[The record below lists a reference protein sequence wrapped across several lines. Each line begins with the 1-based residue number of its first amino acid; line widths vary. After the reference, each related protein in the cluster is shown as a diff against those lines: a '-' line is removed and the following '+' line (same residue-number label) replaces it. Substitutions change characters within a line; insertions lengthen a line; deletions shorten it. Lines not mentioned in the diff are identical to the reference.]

1 MGEHLK
7 THVASMPWVKCPAKN
22 LTTPLGESGQTSLGK
37 FIIEYIRVWPPS
49 SWSLLHFHL
58 RIRVRPQMLTKL
70 VGEWL
75 CMLVSVHYFHV
86 GSEFSFQWPQT
97 DNSAQWLGNRPRMYF
112 PDAPAAGPHL
122 GSKPLNTP
130 MVWIKHDFVSLGH
143 NDLSYLQQLPFTL
156 PIYKEL
162 QVHVISMDVP
172 FRTLTM
178 RWKHYKE
185 QTYELIKQSNLLKIY
200 TGTNLL
206 KMYGA
211 NRPQNFNRP
220 KNFTSHWY
228 LIISFIHSLCTHLYI
243 HACTDLNNIWLSGM
257 CLVLDI

>member
-70 VGEWL
+70 VGEWP

-97 DNSAQWLGNRPRMYF
+97 DVFAQWLGNRPRMYF
-112 PDAPAAGPHL
+112 PDAPAAGP
-122 GSKPLNTP
+122 PP
-130 MVWIKHDFVSLGH
+130 WIKALEYTHGLDQTWLYLSPLDTMTWATYSNFLLLSASTKSFRYM
-143 NDLSYLQQLPFTL
+143 SYLWMFHLEHWQWDENIT
-156 PIYKEL
+156 K
-162 QVHVISMDVP
+162 S
-172 FRTLTM
+172 
-178 RWKHYKE
+178 KHM
-185 QTYELIKQSNLLKIY
+185 S
-200 TGTNLL
+200 
-206 KMYGA
+206 
-211 NRPQNFNRP
+211 
-220 KNFTSHWY
+220 S
-228 LIISFIHSLCTHLYI
+228 
-243 HACTDLNNIWLSGM
+243 
-257 CLVLDI
+257 